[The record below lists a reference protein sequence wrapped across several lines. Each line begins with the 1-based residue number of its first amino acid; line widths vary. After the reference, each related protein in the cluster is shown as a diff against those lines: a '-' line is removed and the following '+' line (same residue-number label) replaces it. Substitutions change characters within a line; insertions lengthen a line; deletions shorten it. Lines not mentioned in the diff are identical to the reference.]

1 MVFGYT
7 FVWMKKLLLSIIA
20 LIYLANVS
28 GASLR
33 LHYCMGKLV
42 RIAVTADSKKQCGHC
57 GMKKSESASKHC
69 CKDEEKKVTSDKDVK
84 AIVASMQYLKAPHAV
99 TIAVQPGISPDAYIQ
114 SRAIAFPV
122 SNAPPPEQPLY
133 ILFNVFRI

>member
-42 RIAVTADSKKQCGHC
+42 RVGVTADSKKQCGHC
-57 GMKKSESASKHC
+57 GMQKSESASKHC
-69 CKDEEKKVTSDKDVK
+69 CKDEEKKVTSEKDVK
-84 AIVASMQYLKAPHAV
+84 AIVASMQYLKAPHAL
-99 TIAVQPGISPDAYIQ
+99 TIGFQPGIGPDAYIQ

-122 SNAPPPEQPLY
+122 SNAPPSEQPLY
-133 ILFNVFRI
+133 VLFNVFRI

>member
-1 MVFGYT
+1 
-7 FVWMKKLLLSIIA
+7 MKKLLLSIVA

-42 RIAVTADSKKQCGHC
+42 RIAVTSDAKKQCSHC
-57 GMKKSESASKHC
+57 GMEKAASASKHC
-69 CKDEEKKVTSDKDVK
+69 CKDEEKKISSDKDIK
-84 AIVASMQYLKAPHAV
+84 AVVASMQYLKAPQLI
-99 TIAVQPGISPDAYIQ
+99 TLPIQPNF
-114 SRAIAFPV
+114 RAEALILSQATAFPV
-122 SNAPPPEQPLY
+122 SNAPPHEQPLY